1 MKTIK
6 KVLALIL
13 AVTALFCLPVQASA
27 QESSPTIDYSK
38 TGSLSVYKYDLTK
51 AEADGA
57 WDTNAYVSTGLYDQ
71 SVIDKM
77 ANYAVPGV
85 EFTYLRVADIALHT
99 EQDDSGSK
107 IITLYGFADN
117 ESTNTVLSAIGLSAS
132 EAYSSENGVF
142 YFTSDSINSALV
154 AALATNSTAVKTA
167 LESHIKSAGGTA
179 MNVTDEYGH
188 SSADGLELGLASYDE
203 LLNLNG
209 DGTMAYIEIPSLGIY
224 LPVAHG
230 TDAATLENAVGHVGS
245 SLPVGGKGTHAVLS
259 GHSGMASE
267 KMFSDLDQLKI
278 GDIFFIHVLNETL
291 AYAVDDISTVLPED
305 TSQLAIERDKDLV
318 TLITCTP
325 FGVNTHRLLVRG
337 SRIDYDAQTV
347 VADIESLEPEAAG
360 STWINEY
367 IKGIVLGVIIL
378 ILAVIAY
385 MVMRRGQNG

>member
-27 QESSPTIDYSK
+27 LEASPTIDYSK

-85 EFTYLRVADIALHT
+85 EFTYLRVADIVLHT

-142 YFTSDSINSALV
+142 YFTSDSINSALA
-154 AALATNSTAVKTA
+154 AALAANSTAVKTA
-167 LESHIKSAGGTA
+167 LESYIKSAGGTA
-179 MNVTDEYGH
+179 MSVTDEYGH
-188 SSADGLELGLASYDE
+188 SSVDGLELGL
-203 LLNLNG
+203 
-209 DGTMAYIEIPSLGIY
+209 Y
-224 LPVAHG
+224 LIV
-230 TDAATLENAVGHVGS
+230 
-245 SLPVGGKGTHAVLS
+245 
-259 GHSGMASE
+259 
-267 KMFSDLDQLKI
+267 
-278 GDIFFIHVLNETL
+278 ETL
-291 AYAVDDISTVLPED
+291 VPENVTSTCNPFLISL
-305 TSQLAIERDKDLV
+305 S
-318 TLITCTP
+318 
-325 FGVNTHRLLVRG
+325 
-337 SRIDYDAQTV
+337 
-347 VADIESLEPEAAG
+347 
-360 STWINEY
+360 
-367 IKGIVLGVIIL
+367 
-378 ILAVIAY
+378 
-385 MVMRRGQNG
+385 